1 MRILLVGDVVG
12 KPGRQAVANL
22 LPELRSEYGIDL
34 IVVNGENSAGGFG
47 ITPGTAQELFNAG
60 ADVITTGDH
69 IWDKQEIIPYLD
81 DEKRLLRPI
90 NFPADVPGIGH
101 YSIGNVM
108 VVNLMGRTFMR
119 VDLDSP
125 FKAMDALL
133 DIASTPPVIVVDFH
147 AEATSEKQ
155 AMGWYLDGRVSAVV
169 GTHTHV
175 ATADHR
181 VLSKG
186 TAFVS
191 DLGMVGPMNS
201 VIGDEVEDVL
211 TRFLYQMP
219 RRLRVAG
226 GPVRFNSVLV
236 DVDEETGRASD
247 IKRVDRI
254 VGGD

>member
-1 MRILLVGDVVG
+1 MRILMIGDVVG
-12 KPGRQAVANL
+12 KPGRNAIQALV
-22 LPELRSEYGIDL
+22 PGLRQEHNVDL
-34 IVVNGENSAGGFG
+34 VIANGENSAGGFG

>member
-12 KPGRQAVANL
+12 KPGRQAVAHL
-22 LPELRSEYGIDL
+22 LPELRAEYGIDL
-34 IVVNGENSAGGFG
+34 IVVNGENSAAGFG
-47 ITPGTAQELFNAG
+47 ISPKTAQDLFTAG

-69 IWDKQEIIPYLD
+69 IWDRQEVIPYLD
-81 DEKRLLRPI
+81 EEKRLLRPI
-90 NFPADVPGIGH
+90 NFPAAVPGHGH
-101 YSIGNVM
+101 HSTGKVM

-119 VDLDSP
+119 VDLDDP
-125 FKAMDALL
+125 FRAMDTLL
-133 DIASTPPVIVVDFH
+133 DGASKPSVVVVDFH

-181 VLSKG
+181 VLPKG

-201 VIGDEVEDVL
+201 VIGDEIEDVMV
-211 TRFLYQMP
+211 RFLQQMP
-219 RRLRVAG
+219 SRLRVAG

-236 DVDEETGRASD
+236 DVDDETGRASD
-247 IKRVDRI
+247 IQRVDRI